1 MREIG
6 FRLKFVFLWIIA
18 CQCFQTKALDH
29 IGRIS
34 SINFTRRKNAPLR
47 CFPKF
52 QVGATSVL
60 HFLTYFNED
69 DFYLDRNQLWI
80 SSLNFREGK
89 VLSIVKVELFDGR
102 KSIEA
107 FISENKIQGFAN
119 CAFPNIVCPND
130 ERMAFKV
137 ELCRLNAAKV

>member
-6 FRLKFVFLWIIA
+6 FRLKFVLLWIIA
-18 CQCFQTKALDH
+18 CQRFQTKATNP
-29 IGRIS
+29 IGGIS
-34 SINFTRRKNAPLR
+34 SFTSPRHKNAPLR

-60 HFLTYFNED
+60 HFLTYFNKD

-80 SSLNFREGK
+80 CSLNFRDGK

-107 FISENKIQGFAN
+107 VRSENK
-119 CAFPNIVCPND
+119 
-130 ERMAFKV
+130 
-137 ELCRLNAAKV
+137 